1 MGSFESMKYWITEVC
16 HGENHIEK
24 VKIFKNASKPEIWT
38 KDEVVESIKN
48 GNDMYTMIKVKGE
61 WRVGSKVKTFQR
73 DGTDYIHT
81 VPDEVSPDNLGQL
94 TKFIC

>member
-1 MGSFESMKYWITEVC
+1 
-16 HGENHIEK
+16 
-24 VKIFKNASKPEIWT
+24 
-38 KDEVVESIKN
+38 
-48 GNDMYTMIKVKGE
+48 MIKVKGE

>member
-24 VKIFKNASKPEIWT
+24 VKIFKNTSKPEIWT

-48 GNDMYTMIKVKGE
+48 GNDINSIDYLGKL
-61 WRVGSKVKTFQR
+61 TFV
-73 DGTDYIHT
+73 DYVHFVT
-81 VPDEVSPDNLGQL
+81 PPL
-94 TKFIC
+94 FA